1 MAKVVLPSGK
11 IIVAAKESLERAFQL
26 IEAWGKVG
34 KKQPM
39 PANQED
45 ELHGAVN
52 QAEPNFAQ
60 HM

>member
-11 IIVAAKESLERAFQL
+11 TIVAAKESLERAFQL
-26 IEAWGKVG
+26 VEAWGKVV
-34 KKQPM
+34 KKHPM

-52 QAEPNFAQ
+52 QAETNFAQ